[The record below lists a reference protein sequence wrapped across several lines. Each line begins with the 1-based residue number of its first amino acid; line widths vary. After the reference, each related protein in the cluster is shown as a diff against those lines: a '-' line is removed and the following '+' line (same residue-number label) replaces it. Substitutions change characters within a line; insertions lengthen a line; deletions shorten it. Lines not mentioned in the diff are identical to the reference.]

1 MIYVPIHGS
10 WSLLWFVKIAVNS
23 LSAIISQGILAFAFF
38 VILLTLIVSTLNFMD
53 FVSFNVETQ
62 LRKLEEIKRKD
73 STNSSSKNA
82 TCFPQFHPPNINVSL

>member
-1 MIYVPIHGS
+1 M
-10 WSLLWFVKIAVNS
+10 NS

-73 STNSSSKNA
+73 STNSSSK
-82 TCFPQFHPPNINVSL
+82 